1 MDSSGEERRGRRASV
16 HFETDANPPADL
28 QHQTPEKACR
38 FSFNNEREKWCKSSC
53 KVHFNE
59 TPLSTTQKSA
69 TYKMVD
75 ALTGEEKICTLF
87 PPNTPEETY
96 FDDAMI
102 QHLAQ
107 EYALLFNEISEYP
120 VKFVPKDV
128 YKLSE
133 RQNFLVSV
141 HPKLC
146 GEFAP
151 NEEMVLTEAEQDI
164 MEAFSHFSWEAS
176 HGNLVITSM
185 SGYGGVYTSARI
197 HSVEQQWLKD
207 RGTEG
212 IVRFFKKHTC
222 NQYCKMHKFRPFKMP
237 EQFKEAPAP
246 VVAERKAESVK
257 PPPLAPEEKSKAE
270 APRHMSSWIEKMDQ
284 PPPLIE
290 QGADKSPV
298 NTSSRPVKVPL
309 IPDSPETHAL
319 KTDSTLQ
326 DLNSLT
332 KGMRN
337 QLGVKPPKMQ
347 QEQPGSKSP
356 KYSGLLVSKGVPGGV
371 LKITKAGMKSMD
383 RERKHS
389 PLRRQI

>member
-1 MDSSGEERRGRRASV
+1 
-16 HFETDANPPADL
+16 
-28 QHQTPEKACR
+28 
-38 FSFNNEREKWCKSSC
+38 
-53 KVHFNE
+53 
-59 TPLSTTQKSA
+59 
-69 TYKMVD
+69 MVD

-107 EYALLFNEISEYP
+107 EYAQLFNEISDYP

-141 HPKLC
+141 HPKLS
-146 GEFAP
+146 GDLAP
-151 NEEMVLTEAEQDI
+151 NEELVLTESESDI
-164 MEAFSHFSWEAS
+164 MEAFSHFTWEAS

-185 SGYGGVYTSARI
+185 NGYGGVYTSARI
-197 HSVEQQWLKD
+197 HSTEQQWLKD

-212 IVRFFKKHTC
+212 IVRFFKKHCC
-222 NQYCKMHKFRPFKMP
+222 NKFCKMHKFRPFKLP
-237 EQFKEAPAP
+237 EQVKEAAA
-246 VVAERKAESVK
+246 AERKADVVK
-257 PPPLAPEEKSKAE
+257 PPPMLPEEECKVEPQRRKN
-270 APRHMSSWIEKMDQ
+270 SWLDKMDQ
-284 PPPLIE
+284 PPPLSE
-290 QGADKSPV
+290 PGVEKSPV
-298 NTSSRPVKVPL
+298 NTSSRPSKKQL

-319 KTDSTLQ
+319 KTDATLQ

-332 KGMRN
+332 QGLRN

-371 LKITKAGMKSMD
+371 LKITKAGMKSLD
-383 RERKHS
+383 RERKNS